1 MKCLNR
7 PFHRGE
13 EFNVTNLLFCRSETM
28 QIKLGEKKAS
38 MMKLRQLIQ
47 LWIEFIGQ
55 RFDMIDFVLESII
68 NCVLLVL
75 HLDVQLAR
83 GAEIL
88 ATIKL
93 FVHQ

>member
-1 MKCLNR
+1 
-7 PFHRGE
+7 
-13 EFNVTNLLFCRSETM
+13 M

-38 MMKLRQLIQ
+38 MVKLRQLIQ

>member
-1 MKCLNR
+1 
-7 PFHRGE
+7 
-13 EFNVTNLLFCRSETM
+13 M

-38 MMKLRQLIQ
+38 MIKLIQLIQ